1 MVLTAFVG
9 AVILATTAT
18 VSSEQGDPSDFV
30 NPRFLS
36 PNGEMCLVIRRHPRL
51 GDFERVSSEVYWHRD
66 PVDEW
71 LDQYPL
77 PDVKPDENP
86 QPVRGALYRRWP
98 SGRQE
103 LLSGFAFRPQE
114 PEDRVLVADDG
125 HFVTYAP
132 VGCGAKDELLTIRA
146 PDGSIVRTLRV
157 RDVVTRNDQQW
168 LCRGLENDVRLSV
181 DDDFGASKLRA
192 TILVT
197 DGQWDYAEARHKTL
211 EIDLATGAVP
221 APDRDLCPSAL
232 VVVAEADDGST
243 QRRGFMTLGDK
254 KAFDAADVVPIASQ
268 ALLERAVVRI
278 IPEYPEVAG
287 KARIAGRVRVDVVVG
302 RDGHV
307 EAARIQPLPFGID
320 EAVKAAIAIWE
331 FAPYPSAADATRFS
345 GSFIFR
351 FEIVRPARLD
361 VRTVS

>member
-1 MVLTAFVG
+1 
-9 AVILATTAT
+9 
-18 VSSEQGDPSDFV
+18 
-30 NPRFLS
+30 
-36 PNGEMCLVIRRHPRL
+36 MCLVIRRYPRL

-71 LDQYPL
+71 LAEYPL

-103 LLSGFAFRPQE
+103 LLSEFDFRPQE
-114 PEDRVLVADDG
+114 ANDRALVADDG

-132 VGCGAKDELLTIRA
+132 VRCGAKDELWTIRA
-146 PDGSIVRTLRV
+146 PDGSIVRTLQV
-157 RDVVTRNDQQW
+157 RDVVTKNDQQW

-181 DDDFGASKLRA
+181 YDDFGASKLRI

-197 DGQWDYAEARHKTL
+197 DGQWDDAEARHKTL
-211 EIDLATGAVP
+211 DIDLVTGAVP
-221 APDRDLCPSAL
+221 PPDRDLCPLAL
-232 VVVAEADDGST
+232 VVVAEADDGIT
-243 QRRGFMTLGDK
+243 QRKGFVTLGDK
-254 KAFDAADVVPIASQ
+254 KAFDAGNVVPIASQ
-268 ALLERAVVRI
+268 ALLERAVMRI
-278 IPEYPEVAG
+278 LPEYPEVAA
-287 KARIAGRVRVDVVVG
+287 KARITGRVRVDVVVG
-302 RDGHV
+302 RDGRV

-331 FAPYPSAADATRFS
+331 FAPYPSAVEATRFS

-351 FEIVRPARLD
+351 FEIVRYARLD
-361 VRTVS
+361 VPAVR